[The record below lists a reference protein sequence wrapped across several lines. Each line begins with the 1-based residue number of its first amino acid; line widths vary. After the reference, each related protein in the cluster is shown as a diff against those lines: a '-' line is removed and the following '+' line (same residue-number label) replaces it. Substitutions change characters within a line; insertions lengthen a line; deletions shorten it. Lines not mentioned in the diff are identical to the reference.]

1 MKRYLTVKEV
11 ANELEY
17 STRAILSMI
26 KQGAIPAIRLKKQ
39 RIRVKRSWLDK
50 ILADIPTEKEYK
62 QAQEDIRFNA
72 DNQPKTINSTP
83 VIVEPENN
91 IEVKEDMTKKKIV
104 ESGNTE
110 IVASKPR
117 AKAFIP
123 NPKKRIKKA
132 VKKEV
137 IENEPEYENESDNE
151 LNNDMAD
158 NDNSNNNNDDKD
170 FLGSYKGIG
179 NYD

>member
-26 KQGAIPAIRLKKQ
+26 KQGAIPAVRLKKQ

-72 DNQPKTINSTP
+72 DNQPKAITSTP

-91 IEVKEDMTKKKIV
+91 IEVKEDMTKKKTV

-117 AKAFIP
+117 AKPFIP

-137 IENEPEYENESDNE
+137 IKHEFEDENELDT
-151 LNNDMAD
+151 D
-158 NDNSNNNNDDKD
+158 NDSFMDDNDHDHNGKE
-170 FLGSYKGIG
+170 FLSDYKGIG
-179 NYD
+179 NY